1 MSSGKIGMVLT
12 YKKKNVIMPQQ
23 APAPAPAPSQPSQ
36 ETRSQPI
43 TTRSNIPR
51 INRFVNTSASMY
63 TIIHTPAKGCSS
75 CGS

>member
-12 YKKKNVIMPQQ
+12 YKNINISKTQTQ
-23 APAPAPAPSQPSQ
+23 TQTQ
-36 ETRSQPI
+36 TRSQAI
-43 TTRSNIPR
+43 TIPSNIPR
-51 INRFVNTSASMY
+51 INRFINTSSMH